1 METKRAGRDWH
12 RYVIPITQ
20 LGIPGLGRV
29 RVCFHHPVNTPT
41 PSMGRAGFLV
51 FFLIFSFILFF
62 QLPLLQPCN
71 CAPPSLPTDMAT
83 PGPITNGYDG
93 DDMWQRQD
101 MLMLCSILL
110 SY

>member
-62 QLPLLQPCN
+62 QLSLLQPCN
-71 CAPPSLPTDMAT
+71 CAPPSLPMDMAAL
-83 PGPITNGYDG
+83 GPTTNSHDN
-93 DDMWQRQD
+93 DDTQQRQN
-101 MLMLCSILL
+101 MSMPCCILL
-110 SY
+110 A